1 MRFPEE
7 LLNQPRRGEA
17 PRPPGR
23 AGRPPY
29 GYGSEPVTQNMRMLP
44 SNLQAQKPTDT
55 PNDRDIGI
63 GVLRELREKLG
74 EIILDTRLAGAL
86 GRNLG

>member
-1 MRFPEE
+1 
-7 LLNQPRRGEA
+7 
-17 PRPPGR
+17 
-23 AGRPPY
+23 
-29 GYGSEPVTQNMRMLP
+29 MRMLP

>member
-1 MRFPEE
+1 
-7 LLNQPRRGEA
+7 
-17 PRPPGR
+17 
-23 AGRPPY
+23 
-29 GYGSEPVTQNMRMLP
+29 MRMLP

-74 EIILDTRLAGAL
+74 EIIWILVWQELWGEIWVED
-86 GRNLG
+86 